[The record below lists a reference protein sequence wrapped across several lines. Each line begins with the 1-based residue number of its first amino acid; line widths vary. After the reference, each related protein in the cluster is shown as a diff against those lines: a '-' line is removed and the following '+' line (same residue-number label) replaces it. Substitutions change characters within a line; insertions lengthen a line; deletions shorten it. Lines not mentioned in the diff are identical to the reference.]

1 MRQGFT
7 FASRHSHVRIP
18 TVHQHPPELPI
29 NAHTH
34 PPAPTSTHQHPPA
47 PTSTH
52 IDTQLTQLTLCSNVM
67 ARRDPGDHAFR
78 LIEGYLHREVLAP
91 VCKLE
96 STELGWTRQVVEQRK
111 DR

>member
-1 MRQGFT
+1 MLHGTVTSVFLPFT
-7 FASRHSHVRIP
+7 N
-18 TVHQHPPELPI
+18 TPPNSPST
-29 NAHTH
+29 HTR
-34 PPAPTSTHQHPPA
+34 THQHPPA